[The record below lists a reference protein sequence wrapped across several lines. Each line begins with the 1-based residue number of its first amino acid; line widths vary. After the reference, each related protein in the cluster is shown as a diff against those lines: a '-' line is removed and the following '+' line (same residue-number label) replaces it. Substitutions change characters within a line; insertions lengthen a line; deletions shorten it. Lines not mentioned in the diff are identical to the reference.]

1 MVAQTRLICITKLLV
16 LSSFTVFKE
25 LSVFFSK
32 SKQERI
38 HEIEQQI
45 ADFYSIATPCVN
57 SDAIVALGNREKFEA
72 GKKQTIELSL
82 GFTVKSTASELL
94 DFLKKQLAQLA
105 NCQFEIS
112 YNVPISAA
120 KLPPVPN
127 VKNIIAVSS
136 GKGGVGKSATSVNLA
151 FALQQEGARV
161 GILDADIYGPSV
173 PIMLG
178 NPKAHPD
185 SEDQRTMF
193 PLMVEG
199 VAANSIG
206 YLVDSDSAAIWRG
219 PMATKALKQLIYET
233 KWPLLDY
240 LIVDLPPGT
249 GDIHLTISQQVP
261 LSAAV
266 IVTTPQTIATA
277 DAKKGIAMFEK
288 LTIPVLGIV
297 ENMSYFECKCGEKSY
312 PFSQGGSVT
321 LAEQHSTE
329 VLGELP
335 LSNLIREHADEGKP
349 IVTALPESNVSQIYK
364 SIARKVSL
372 KIATTLRPHQL
383 TREQSNKD
391 GKNSVNIQVVNKT

>member
-1 MVAQTRLICITKLLV
+1 LLV
-16 LSSFTVFKE
+16 SGSFTAFKE
-25 LSVFFSK
+25 QCVFFSRN
-32 SKQERI
+32 KQERI
-38 HEIEQQI
+38 KDIEQ
-45 ADFYSIATPCVN
+45 AIATFYALEGAPVN
-57 SDAIVALGNREKFEA
+57 SDAIVALADREKYDA
-72 GKKQTIELSL
+72 GKKQNIEISL
-82 GFTVKSTASELL
+82 GFTVKSTL
-94 DFLKKQLAQLA
+94 DALESNLRQILPNLAACKL
-105 NCQFEIS
+105 EIAF
-112 YNVPISAA
+112 NVPITEA

-127 VKNIIAVSS
+127 VKNVIAVSS

-151 FALQQEGARV
+151 FALQKEGARV

-185 SEDQRTMF
+185 SQDNRTMH
-193 PLMVEG
+193 PLLVEG

-206 YLVDSDSAAIWRG
+206 YLVDSESAAIWRG

-249 GDIHLTISQQVP
+249 GDIHLTLSQQVP

-288 LTIPVLGIV
+288 LNIPVLGIV

-312 PFSQGGSVT
+312 PFSQGGS
-321 LAEQHSTE
+321 LALAAQHGID

-335 LSNLIREHADEGKP
+335 LSIDIREHADKGKP
-349 IVTALPESNVSQIYK
+349 IVNALPESDVSAIYL
-364 SIARKVSL
+364 SIARKVSI
-372 KIATTLRPHQL
+372 KVGTTLSSHQL
-383 TREQSNKD
+383 ARAEKTNT
-391 GKNSVNIQVVNKT
+391 GKNGVNIQVVNKQ

>member
-1 MVAQTRLICITKLLV
+1 M
-16 LSSFTVFKE
+16 
-25 LSVFFSK
+25 FFSRN
-32 SKQERI
+32 KQERI
-38 HEIEQQI
+38 QEIEQAI
-45 ADFYSIATPCVN
+45 AGFYAIDGLPAN
-57 SDAIVALGNREKFEA
+57 ADAIVALADREKYEA
-72 GKKQTIELSL
+72 GKKQNIEISL
-82 GFTVKSTASELL
+82 GFTVKSTLEALKTELRHSL
-94 DFLKKQLAQLA
+94 PTLAE
-105 NCQFEIS
+105 CKIDVVF
-112 YNVPISAA
+112 NVPITEA
-120 KLPPVPN
+120 KLPPIPN
-127 VKNIIAVSS
+127 VKNVIAVSS

-151 FALQQEGARV
+151 YALQKEGARV

-185 SEDQRTMF
+185 SEDNRIMY

-199 VAANSIG
+199 IAANSIG
-206 YLVDSDSAAIWRG
+206 YLIDSESAAIWRG

-249 GDIHLTISQQVP
+249 GDIHLTLSQQVP

-288 LTIPVLGIV
+288 LNIPVLGIV

-312 PFSQGGSVT
+312 PFSQGGSLA
-321 LAEQHSTE
+321 LAEQHGID

-335 LSNLIREHADEGKP
+335 LSNDIREHADNGKP
-349 IVTALPESNVSQIYK
+349 IVNALAESSVTSIYL
-364 SIARKVSL
+364 SIARKVSI
-372 KIATTLRPHQL
+372 KVGTTLQSHQL
-383 TREQSNKD
+383 TREQ
-391 GKNSVNIQVVNKT
+391 KNGSANNGVNIQVVNKE

>member
-1 MVAQTRLICITKLLV
+1 MVAQTRSICITKLVV
-16 LSSFTVFKE
+16 LGSFTVFKE
-25 LSVFFSK
+25 LGVFFSK
-32 SKQERI
+32 AKQERI
-38 HEIEQQI
+38 QEIEQAVAEFYAI
-45 ADFYSIATPCVN
+45 ASHCNNT
-57 SDAIVALGNREKFEA
+57 DAIVAMANREKYDA
-72 GKKQTIELSL
+72 GKKQTIDLSL
-82 GFTVKSTASELL
+82 GFTVKSTL
-94 DFLKKQLAQLA
+94 DALAAALKQALPKLAEC
-105 NCQFEIS
+105 NIDVTF
-112 YNVPISAA
+112 NVPIAEA
-120 KLPPVPN
+120 KLPPIPN
-127 VKNIIAVSS
+127 VKNVIAVSS

-151 FALQQEGARV
+151 YALQKEGARV
-161 GILDADIYGPSV
+161 GLLDADIYGPSI

-185 SEDQRTMF
+185 SQDNRTMH
-193 PLMVEG
+193 PLVVEG

-206 YLVDSDSAAIWRG
+206 YLVDSESASIWRG

-249 GDIHLTISQQVP
+249 GDIHLTLSQQVP

-312 PFSQGGSVT
+312 PFSQGGSVL
-321 LAEQHSTE
+321 LAQQHATE

-335 LSNLIREHADEGKP
+335 LSNDIRKHADAGKP
-349 IVTALPESNVSQIYK
+349 IVNALPDSNVSQIYQ
-364 SIARKVSL
+364 SIARQVSI
-372 KIATTLRPHQL
+372 KIGTTLRPHQL
-383 TREQSNKD
+383 ARKQSV
-391 GKNSVNIQVVNKT
+391 GASKNGVNIQVVNKS

>member
-1 MVAQTRLICITKLLV
+1 
-16 LSSFTVFKE
+16 
-25 LSVFFSK
+25 VFFSR

-38 HEIEQQI
+38 NDIEQAI
-45 ADFYSIATPCVN
+45 ADFYVIDRESAKI
-57 SDAIVALGNREKFEA
+57 DAITALGDIEKYES
-72 GKKQTIELSL
+72 GQTQTIEISL
-82 GFTVKSTASELL
+82 GFTVKSTLEKLKTYLQQKLPKVASCSI
-94 DFLKKQLAQLA
+94 D
-105 NCQFEIS
+105 IS
-112 YNVPISAA
+112 FDVPITQA
-120 KLPPVPN
+120 KVAPIAN
-127 VKNIIAVSS
+127 VKNVIAVSS

-151 FALQQEGARV
+151 YALQKEGARV

-178 NPKAHPD
+178 NPRAHPD
-185 SEDQRTMF
+185 SRDNRTMF

-199 VAANSIG
+199 IAANSIG
-206 YLVDSDSAAIWRG
+206 YLVDSESASIWRG

-249 GDIHLTISQQVP
+249 GDIHLTLAQQVP

-288 LTIPVLGIV
+288 LEIPVLGIV

-312 PFSQGGSVT
+312 PFSQGGSML
-321 LAEQHSTE
+321 LAQQHGTE

-335 LSNLIREHADEGKP
+335 LSNDIREHADNGKP
-349 IVTALPESNVSQIYK
+349 VVNALPDSNVTSIYQR
-364 SIARKVSL
+364 IARKVSI
-372 KIATTLRPHQL
+372 KIGTTLQPHQL
-383 TREQSNKD
+383 TRDKTIGE
-391 GKNSVNIQVVNKT
+391 GKNGVNIQVVNKS

>member
-1 MVAQTRLICITKLLV
+1 M
-16 LSSFTVFKE
+16 
-25 LSVFFSK
+25 FFSK

-38 HEIEQQI
+38 DDIEQAI
-45 ADFYSIATPCVN
+45 ADFYAVDRESAKI
-57 SDAIVALGNREKFEA
+57 DGIVALGNIEKYES
-72 GKKQTIELSL
+72 GKKQIIEITL
-82 GFTVKSTASELL
+82 GFTVKSTLENLKTSLRKKLPNMAS
-94 DFLKKQLAQLA
+94 
-105 NCQFEIS
+105 CSIEIS
-112 YNVPISAA
+112 FNVPITLA
-120 KLPPVPN
+120 KVAPIPN
-127 VKNIIAVSS
+127 VKNVIAVSS

-151 FALQQEGARV
+151 YALQKEGARV

-178 NPKAHPD
+178 NPQAHPD
-185 SEDQRTMF
+185 SKDNRTMF

-199 VAANSIG
+199 IAANSIG
-206 YLVDSDSAAIWRG
+206 YLVDNESASIWRG

-249 GDIHLTISQQVP
+249 GDIHITLAQQVP

-288 LTIPVLGIV
+288 LDIPVLGIV

-312 PFSQGGSVT
+312 PFSQGGSIT
-321 LAEQHSTE
+321 LAEQHGTD

-335 LSNLIREHADEGKP
+335 LSNDIREHADNGKP
-349 IVTALPESNVSQIYK
+349 VVNALPESNVTLIYQ
-364 SIARKVSL
+364 SIARKVSI
-372 KIATTLRPHQL
+372 KVGTTLQSHQL
-383 TREQSNKD
+383 TRDNTTEE
-391 GKNSVNIQVVNKT
+391 GKNGVNIQVVNKS

>member
-1 MVAQTRLICITKLLV
+1 M
-16 LSSFTVFKE
+16 
-25 LSVFFSK
+25 FFSRN
-32 SKQERI
+32 KQERI
-38 HEIEQQI
+38 QEIEQAI
-45 ADFYSIATPCVN
+45 AGFYAIDGLPAN
-57 SDAIVALGNREKFEA
+57 AEAIVALADREKYEA
-72 GKKQTIELSL
+72 GKKQNIEISL
-82 GFTVKSTASELL
+82 GFTVKSTLEA
-94 DFLKKQLAQLA
+94 LKNKLRQSLPTLAE
-105 NCQFEIS
+105 CKIDVVF
-112 YNVPISAA
+112 NVPITEA
-120 KLPPVPN
+120 KLPPIPN
-127 VKNIIAVSS
+127 VKNVIAVSS

-151 FALQQEGARV
+151 YALQKEGARV

-185 SEDQRTMF
+185 SQDNRTMY

-199 VAANSIG
+199 IAANSIG
-206 YLVDSDSAAIWRG
+206 YLIDSESAAIWRG

-249 GDIHLTISQQVP
+249 GDIHLTLSQQVP

-288 LTIPVLGIV
+288 LNIPVLGIV

-312 PFSQGGSVT
+312 PFSQGGSLA
-321 LAEQHSTE
+321 LAEQHGID

-335 LSNLIREHADEGKP
+335 LSNDIREHADNGKP
-349 IVTALPESNVSQIYK
+349 IVNALAESSVTSIYL
-364 SIARKVSL
+364 SIARKVSI
-372 KIATTLRPHQL
+372 KVGTTLQSHQL
-383 TREQSNKD
+383 IREQ
-391 GKNSVNIQVVNKT
+391 KNSSANNGVNIQVVNKE

>member
-1 MVAQTRLICITKLLV
+1 M
-16 LSSFTVFKE
+16 
-25 LSVFFSK
+25 FFSK
-32 SKQERI
+32 NKAERI
-38 HEIEQQI
+38 PEIEQVI
-45 ADFYSIATPCVN
+45 AEFYDINKATDYH
-57 SDAIVALGNREKFEA
+57 DAIVVTGDRVKFDA
-72 GKKQTIELSL
+72 GKKHSIEVSL
-82 GFTVKSTASELL
+82 GFAVNSTLNSLKASLQASFPGVSS
-94 DFLKKQLAQLA
+94 DKVD
-105 NCQFEIS
+105 IS
-112 YNVPISAA
+112 FNIPITEA
-120 KLPPVPN
+120 KLPPISN
-127 VKNIIAVSS
+127 VKNVIAVSS

-151 FALQQEGARV
+151 YALQKEGARV

-178 NPKAHPD
+178 NPNAHPD
-185 SEDQRTMF
+185 SEDNRTMY

-206 YLVDSDSAAIWRG
+206 YLVDSESASIWRG

-288 LTIPVLGIV
+288 LDIPVLGIV

-312 PFSQGGSVT
+312 PFSQGGSVA
-321 LAEQHSTE
+321 LAQQHGTE

-335 LSNLIREHADEGKP
+335 LNNDIREHADNGKP
-349 IVTALPESNVSQIYK
+349 IVNAMPLSTVSDIYK
-364 SIARKVSL
+364 GIARKVSI
-372 KIATTLRPHQL
+372 KIGCTLPRHEL
-383 TREQSNKD
+383 TRSPQANESQN
-391 GKNSVNIQVVNKT
+391 GVNIQVVNKT

>member
-1 MVAQTRLICITKLLV
+1 LHYVIG
-16 LSSFTVFKE
+16 SFTAFKE
-25 LSVFFSK
+25 QRVFFSR

-38 HEIEQQI
+38 EDIERAI
-45 ADFYSIATPCVN
+45 ADFYAVDRESAKID
-57 SDAIVALGNREKFEA
+57 SIVALGNIEKYEL
-72 GKKQTIELSL
+72 GKKQIIEISL
-82 GFTVKSTASELL
+82 GFTVKSTLEKLKTFLQQKLPKMASCSI
-94 DFLKKQLAQLA
+94 D
-105 NCQFEIS
+105 IS
-112 YNVPISAA
+112 FNVPITLA
-120 KLPPVPN
+120 KVAPIAN
-127 VKNIIAVSS
+127 VKNVIAVSS

-151 FALQQEGARV
+151 YALQKEGARV

-178 NPKAHPD
+178 NPEAHPD
-185 SEDQRTMF
+185 SKDNRTMF

-199 VAANSIG
+199 IAANSIG
-206 YLVDSDSAAIWRG
+206 YLVDSESASIWRG

-249 GDIHLTISQQVP
+249 GDIHLTLAQQVP

-288 LTIPVLGIV
+288 LDIPVLGIV

-312 PFSQGGSVT
+312 PFSQGGSML
-321 LAEQHSTE
+321 LAEQHGTE

-335 LSNLIREHADEGKP
+335 LSNDIREHADNGKP
-349 IVTALPESNVSQIYK
+349 VVNALPQSNVTSIYQ
-364 SIARKVSL
+364 SIARKVSI
-372 KIATTLRPHQL
+372 KVGTTLQSHQL
-383 TREQSNKD
+383 TRDQTTAE
-391 GKNSVNIQVVNKT
+391 GKNGVNIQVVNKS

>member
-1 MVAQTRLICITKLLV
+1 M
-16 LSSFTVFKE
+16 
-25 LSVFFSK
+25 FFSRN
-32 SKQERI
+32 KQERI
-38 HEIEQQI
+38 QEIEQAI
-45 ADFYSIATPCVN
+45 ADFYDIYGLQTNV
-57 SDAIVALGNREKFEA
+57 DAIVALADREKYEA
-72 GKKQTIELSL
+72 GKKQNIEISL
-82 GFTVKSTASELL
+82 GFTVKSTLEV
-94 DFLKKQLAQLA
+94 LKSKLRQILPKLAE
-105 NCQFEIS
+105 CKIDITF
-112 YNVPISAA
+112 NVPITEA
-120 KLPPVPN
+120 KLPPIPN
-127 VKNIIAVSS
+127 VKNVIAVSS

-151 FALQQEGARV
+151 YALQKEGARV

-185 SEDQRTMF
+185 SQDNRTMY

-199 VAANSIG
+199 IAANSIG
-206 YLVDSDSAAIWRG
+206 YLIDSESAAIWRG

-249 GDIHLTISQQVP
+249 GDIHLTLSQQVP

-288 LTIPVLGIV
+288 LNIPVLGIV

-312 PFSQGGSVT
+312 PFSQGGSLA
-321 LAEQHSTE
+321 LAEQHGID

-335 LSNLIREHADEGKP
+335 LSNDIREHADNGSP
-349 IVTALPESNVSQIYK
+349 IVNALAESSVTSIYL
-364 SIARKVSL
+364 SIARKVSI
-372 KIATTLRPHQL
+372 KVGTTLQSHQL
-383 TREQSNKD
+383 TREQ
-391 GKNSVNIQVVNKT
+391 KNSADNSGVNIQIVNKE

>member
-1 MVAQTRLICITKLLV
+1 
-16 LSSFTVFKE
+16 
-25 LSVFFSK
+25 VFFSRN
-32 SKQERI
+32 KQERI
-38 HEIEQQI
+38 QEIEQAI
-45 ADFYSIATPCVN
+45 AGFYAIDGLPAN
-57 SDAIVALGNREKFEA
+57 ADAIVALADREKYEA
-72 GKKQTIELSL
+72 GKKQNIEISL
-82 GFTVKSTASELL
+82 GFTVKSTL
-94 DFLKKQLAQLA
+94 DALKSKLQQSLPKLAECKI
-105 NCQFEIS
+105 NVVF
-112 YNVPISAA
+112 NVPITEA
-120 KLPPVPN
+120 KLPPIPN
-127 VKNIIAVSS
+127 VKNVIAVSS

-151 FALQQEGARV
+151 YALQKEGARV

-185 SEDQRTMF
+185 SQDNRTMY

-199 VAANSIG
+199 IAANSIG
-206 YLVDSDSAAIWRG
+206 YLIDSESAAIWRG

-249 GDIHLTISQQVP
+249 GDIHLTLSQQVP

-288 LTIPVLGIV
+288 LNIPVLGIV

-312 PFSQGGSVT
+312 PFSQGGSLA
-321 LAEQHSTE
+321 LAEQHGID

-335 LSNLIREHADEGKP
+335 LSNDIREHADNGKP
-349 IVTALPESNVSQIYK
+349 IVNALSESSVTSIYL
-364 SIARKVSL
+364 SIARKVSI
-372 KIATTLRPHQL
+372 KVGTTLQSHQL
-383 TREQSNKD
+383 TREQ
-391 GKNSVNIQVVNKT
+391 KNSSVNNGVNIQVVNKE

>member
-1 MVAQTRLICITKLLV
+1 
-16 LSSFTVFKE
+16 
-25 LSVFFSK
+25 VFFSK

-38 HEIEQQI
+38 DDIEQAI
-45 ADFYSIATPCVN
+45 ADFYAVDRESAKI
-57 SDAIVALGNREKFEA
+57 DGIVALGNIEKYES
-72 GKKQTIELSL
+72 GKKQIIEITL
-82 GFTVKSTASELL
+82 GFTVKSTLENLKTSLRKKLPNMAS
-94 DFLKKQLAQLA
+94 
-105 NCQFEIS
+105 CSIEIS
-112 YNVPISAA
+112 FNVPITLA
-120 KLPPVPN
+120 KVAPIPN
-127 VKNIIAVSS
+127 VKNVIAVSS

-151 FALQQEGARV
+151 YALQKEGARV

-178 NPKAHPD
+178 NPQAHPD
-185 SEDQRTMF
+185 SKDNRTMF

-199 VAANSIG
+199 IAANSIG
-206 YLVDSDSAAIWRG
+206 YLVDNESASIWRG

-249 GDIHLTISQQVP
+249 GDIHITLAQQVP

-288 LTIPVLGIV
+288 LDIPVLGIV

-312 PFSQGGSVT
+312 PFSQGGSIT
-321 LAEQHSTE
+321 LAEQHGTE

-335 LSNLIREHADEGKP
+335 LSNDIREHADNGKP
-349 IVTALPESNVSQIYK
+349 VVNALPESNVTLIYQ
-364 SIARKVSL
+364 SIARKVSI
-372 KIATTLRPHQL
+372 KVGTTLQSHQL
-383 TREQSNKD
+383 TRDNTTEE
-391 GKNSVNIQVVNKT
+391 GKNGVNIQVVNKS

>member
-1 MVAQTRLICITKLLV
+1 M
-16 LSSFTVFKE
+16 
-25 LSVFFSK
+25 FFSR

-38 HEIEQQI
+38 EDIERAI
-45 ADFYSIATPCVN
+45 ADFYAVDRESAKID
-57 SDAIVALGNREKFEA
+57 SIVALGNIEKYEL
-72 GKKQTIELSL
+72 GKKQIIEISL
-82 GFTVKSTASELL
+82 GFTVKSTLEKLKTFLQQKLPKMASCSI
-94 DFLKKQLAQLA
+94 D
-105 NCQFEIS
+105 IS
-112 YNVPISAA
+112 FNVPITLA
-120 KLPPVPN
+120 KVAPIAN
-127 VKNIIAVSS
+127 VKNVIAVSS

-151 FALQQEGARV
+151 YALQKEGARV

-178 NPKAHPD
+178 NPEAHPD
-185 SEDQRTMF
+185 SKDNRTMF

-199 VAANSIG
+199 IAANSIG
-206 YLVDSDSAAIWRG
+206 YLVDSESASIWRG

-249 GDIHLTISQQVP
+249 GDIHLTLAQQVP

-288 LTIPVLGIV
+288 LDIPVLGIV

-312 PFSQGGSVT
+312 PFSQGGSML
-321 LAEQHSTE
+321 LAEQHGTE

-335 LSNLIREHADEGKP
+335 LSNDIREHADNGKP
-349 IVTALPESNVSQIYK
+349 VVNALPQSNVTSIYQ
-364 SIARKVSL
+364 SIARKVSI
-372 KIATTLRPHQL
+372 KVGTTLQSHQL
-383 TREQSNKD
+383 TRDQTTAE
-391 GKNSVNIQVVNKT
+391 GKNGVNIQVVNKS

>member
-1 MVAQTRLICITKLLV
+1 
-16 LSSFTVFKE
+16 
-25 LSVFFSK
+25 VFFSR

-38 HEIEQQI
+38 EDIERAI
-45 ADFYSIATPCVN
+45 ADFYAVDRESAKID
-57 SDAIVALGNREKFEA
+57 SIVALGNIEKYEL
-72 GKKQTIELSL
+72 GKKQIIEISL
-82 GFTVKSTASELL
+82 GFTVKSTLEKLKTFLQQKLPKMASCSI
-94 DFLKKQLAQLA
+94 D
-105 NCQFEIS
+105 IS
-112 YNVPISAA
+112 FNVPITLA
-120 KLPPVPN
+120 KVAPIAN
-127 VKNIIAVSS
+127 VKNVIAVSS

-151 FALQQEGARV
+151 YALQKEGARV

-178 NPKAHPD
+178 NPEAHPD
-185 SEDQRTMF
+185 SKDNRTMF

-199 VAANSIG
+199 IAANSIG
-206 YLVDSDSAAIWRG
+206 YLVDSESASIWRG

-249 GDIHLTISQQVP
+249 GDIHLTLAQQVP

-288 LTIPVLGIV
+288 LDIPVLGIV

-312 PFSQGGSVT
+312 PFSQGGSML
-321 LAEQHSTE
+321 LAEQHGTE

-335 LSNLIREHADEGKP
+335 LSNDIREHADNGKP
-349 IVTALPESNVSQIYK
+349 VVNALPQSNVTSIYQ
-364 SIARKVSL
+364 SIARKVSI
-372 KIATTLRPHQL
+372 KVGTTLQSHQL
-383 TREQSNKD
+383 TRDKTTAE
-391 GKNSVNIQVVNKT
+391 GKNGVNIQVVNKS

>member
-1 MVAQTRLICITKLLV
+1 M
-16 LSSFTVFKE
+16 
-25 LSVFFSK
+25 FFSRN
-32 SKQERI
+32 KQERI
-38 HEIEQQI
+38 QEIEQAI
-45 ADFYSIATPCVN
+45 AGFYAIDGLPAN
-57 SDAIVALGNREKFEA
+57 ADAIVALADREKYEA
-72 GKKQTIELSL
+72 GKKQNIEISL
-82 GFTVKSTASELL
+82 GFTVKSTL
-94 DFLKKQLAQLA
+94 DALKSKLQQSLPKLAECKI
-105 NCQFEIS
+105 NVVF
-112 YNVPISAA
+112 NVPITEA
-120 KLPPVPN
+120 KLPPIPN
-127 VKNIIAVSS
+127 VKNVIAVSS

-151 FALQQEGARV
+151 YALQKEGARV

-185 SEDQRTMF
+185 SQDNRTMY

-199 VAANSIG
+199 IAANSIG
-206 YLVDSDSAAIWRG
+206 YLIDSESAAIWRG

-249 GDIHLTISQQVP
+249 GDIHLTLSQQVP

-288 LTIPVLGIV
+288 LNIPVLGIV

-312 PFSQGGSVT
+312 PFSQGGSLA
-321 LAEQHSTE
+321 LAEQHGMD

-335 LSNLIREHADEGKP
+335 LSNDIREHADNGKP
-349 IVTALPESNVSQIYK
+349 IVNALSESSVTSIYL
-364 SIARKVSL
+364 SIARKVSI
-372 KIATTLRPHQL
+372 KVGTTLQSHQL
-383 TREQSNKD
+383 TREQ
-391 GKNSVNIQVVNKT
+391 KNSSVNNGVNIQVVNKE

>member
-1 MVAQTRLICITKLLV
+1 M
-16 LSSFTVFKE
+16 
-25 LSVFFSK
+25 FFSRN
-32 SKQERI
+32 KQERI
-38 HEIEQQI
+38 QEIEQAI
-45 ADFYSIATPCVN
+45 AGFYAIDGLPAN
-57 SDAIVALGNREKFEA
+57 ADAIVALADREKYEA
-72 GKKQTIELSL
+72 GKKQNIEISL
-82 GFTVKSTASELL
+82 GFTVKSTL
-94 DFLKKQLAQLA
+94 DALKSKLQQSLPKLAECKI
-105 NCQFEIS
+105 NVVF
-112 YNVPISAA
+112 NVPITEA
-120 KLPPVPN
+120 KLPPIPN
-127 VKNIIAVSS
+127 VKNVIAVSS

-151 FALQQEGARV
+151 YALQKEGARV

-185 SEDQRTMF
+185 SQDNRTMY

-199 VAANSIG
+199 IAANSIG
-206 YLVDSDSAAIWRG
+206 YLIDSESAAIWRG

-249 GDIHLTISQQVP
+249 GDIHLTLAQQVP

-288 LTIPVLGIV
+288 LNIPVLGIV

-312 PFSQGGSVT
+312 PFSQGGS
-321 LAEQHSTE
+321 LALAAQHGVD

-335 LSNLIREHADEGKP
+335 LSNDIREHADDGKP
-349 IVTALPESNVSQIYK
+349 IINALPESSVSSIYL
-364 SIARKVSL
+364 SIARKVSI
-372 KIATTLRPHQL
+372 KVGTTLQSHQL
-383 TREQSNKD
+383 TREQKSNAA
-391 GKNSVNIQVVNKT
+391 NSGVNIQVVNKD